1 MKQIKNVRETFIHY
15 HYPHLSV
22 ERRHTAR
29 TPITFGLLYSGMS
42 NMGELIGDGTVVALS
57 RNGLDIHGNHSVRIG
72 MELSLLLYL
81 PDGDDPLFVLEATVA
96 WATGN
101 RFGVEFKK
109 LNLRE
114 ANRLRSFLQA
124 RSASTSCPIGH

>member
-1 MKQIKNVRETFIHY
+1 MKQVRNVRETVI
-15 HYPHLSV
+15 HYPHVSA

-29 TPITFGLLYSGMS
+29 TPITFGLLYSGTS
-42 NMGELIGDGTVVALS
+42 NMGDLIGDGTVVDVS
-57 RNGLDIHGNHSVRIG
+57 RNGLGIHGNHPVRIG

-114 ANRLRSFLQA
+114 ANRLRSFLQT
-124 RSASTSCPIGH
+124 RSASTLCPVGH